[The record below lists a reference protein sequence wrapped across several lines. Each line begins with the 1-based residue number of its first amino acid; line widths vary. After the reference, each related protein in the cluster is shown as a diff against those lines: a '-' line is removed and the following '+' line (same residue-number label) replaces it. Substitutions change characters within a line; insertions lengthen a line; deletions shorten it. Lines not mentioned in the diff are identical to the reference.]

1 MPNRVNLSLAF
12 TFFLLHLFYFLIY
25 ILTSVMNIYNIKV
38 HDKNE
43 DDFLNEFLIK
53 LKREISRKFS
63 I

>member
-1 MPNRVNLSLAF
+1 
-12 TFFLLHLFYFLIY
+12 
-25 ILTSVMNIYNIKV
+25 MNIYNIKV

-53 LKREISRKFS
+53 LKREIARKFS